1 MPSPD
6 VLAAAAILIGLIMY
20 TDFAGADFGSGVWT
34 ALASGPRAKQQRAEL
49 FEAIGPIW
57 ESHHVWLIFILVTL
71 FTCFP
76 RGFAAI
82 FVALLAPLVIMLVGI
97 IFRGAAFGFRHFGD
111 SSMPRVPFAGQVFS
125 ISSIIT
131 PFTMGMAL
139 TATAAGRIQIVN
151 GVVNADFFGAW
162 ISPFTI
168 VGGLNALAMCA
179 YLTPIYMAIRTKGEL
194 QEDFR
199 IRGLIAA
206 VVLGVISAVELPVAL
221 VDAPAFAARLLM
233 PLPLG
238 AVILAVVS
246 GMVTLWAL
254 WTRRYLVAQLLAPA
268 AAGFILIGFGIAV
281 YPFLILNQLTFA
293 DAAAPAASIWAYLT
307 ILPFGAL
314 VLIPSLALLYWIFR
328 GEPSEAVQ
336 EG

>member
-1 MPSPD
+1 MPSPET
-6 VLAAAAILIGLIMY
+6 LAAAAILIGLVMY

-34 ALASGPRAKQQRAEL
+34 ALASGPRARQQREEL

-76 RGFAAI
+76 RGFATI

-97 IFRGAAFGFRHFGD
+97 IFRGAAFGFRHYGNQTT
-111 SSMPRVPFAGQVFS
+111 PRVPFAGQVFS

-139 TATAAGRIQIVN
+139 TAVAAGRIQIVN

-179 YLTPIYMAIRTKGEL
+179 YLTPIYMAIRTRDEL
-194 QEDFR
+194 KEDFR
-199 IRGLIAA
+199 TRGLIAA
-206 VVLGVISAVELPVAL
+206 VVLGIVSAIEIPVAL
-221 VDAPAFAARLLM
+221 WDAPAFAQRLFM
-233 PLPLG
+233 PVPLV
-238 AVILAVVS
+238 AVGLAVVS
-246 GMVTLWAL
+246 GVVTLYAL
-254 WTRRYLVAQLLAPA
+254 WTRHYLVAQLFAPA
-268 AAGFILIGFGIAV
+268 AAGFILIGFGTAL
-281 YPFLILNQLTFA
+281 YPYLILDQLTFA

-328 GEPSEAVQ
+328 GEPSEAVN